1 VAVEALREDAQDAGL
16 GPRLLNVIADQAGS
30 AQISVD
36 PRGCPQIE
44 DQTKWI
50 VLAHRIERIWP
61 PSKVTGDR
69 LGSVVSLSEHHP
81 APA

>member
-1 VAVEALREDAQDAGL
+1 MLTSRPDFPPERRTGSHPHISGARARAVDL
-16 GPRLLNVIADQAGS
+16 
-30 AQISVD
+30 
-36 PRGCPQIE
+36 RGCPQIE